1 MGAAVGEAEGG
12 EEGPKNAEG
21 YRESMAKTSGGR
33 SEPSIRNHE
42 RLGTQNEH
50 PKFIQNRL
58 PKNGSGPR
66 VFSK

>member
-21 YRESMAKTSGGR
+21 YLESMAKTSGGR
-33 SEPSIRNHE
+33 PELSIRNHE

-58 PKNGSGPR
+58 PKNARAQGL
-66 VFSK
+66 F